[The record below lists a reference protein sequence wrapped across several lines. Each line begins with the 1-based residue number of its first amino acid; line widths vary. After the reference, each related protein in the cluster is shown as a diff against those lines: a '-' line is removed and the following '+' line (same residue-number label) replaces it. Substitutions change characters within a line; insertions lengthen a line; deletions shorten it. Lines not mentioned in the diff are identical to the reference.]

1 MDGERGSGS
10 ACSRPVPVRKL
21 HGVIMITG
29 IRVIVAGVFM
39 MFGVRTVL
47 FVRNPYLFSDMN

>member
-1 MDGERGSGS
+1 
-10 ACSRPVPVRKL
+10 
-21 HGVIMITG
+21 MITG